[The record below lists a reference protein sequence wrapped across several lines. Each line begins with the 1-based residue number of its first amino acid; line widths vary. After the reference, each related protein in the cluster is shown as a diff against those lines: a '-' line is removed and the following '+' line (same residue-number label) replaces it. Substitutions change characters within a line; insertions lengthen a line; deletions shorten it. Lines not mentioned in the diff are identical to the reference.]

1 MTEKLG
7 SICGEHIRVLEQ
19 MVPVDVFVKLRTVS
33 FYSPANNSN
42 PPVIFLGGLS
52 TVVESF
58 TSIIRDLTKDFNFHA
73 VETRDHASSQLGENQ
88 KFDMETMGRDL
99 GEVVKFLNLTNHQF
113 ILLGYSLGVAV
124 IVEALRFM
132 TNKPL
137 KMIFLEP
144 TTVFHYPSWSIPVIK
159 LSLLFKTKRL
169 RFIAKWYINN
179 FVIDK
184 KADAEMAEI
193 SSNAIDNADTQKLKR
208 AILAIA
214 GYEIWEKI
222 EHIDCPVLIISASKD
237 KMHRNDDI
245 LRLNSLITDCRIIDL
260 ETNKRS
266 HSMEASQIIR
276 NFILT

>member
-1 MTEKLG
+1 
-7 SICGEHIRVLEQ
+7 
-19 MVPVDVFVKLRTVS
+19 
-33 FYSPANNSN
+33 
-42 PPVIFLGGLS
+42 
-52 TVVESF
+52 
-58 TSIIRDLTKDFNFHA
+58 
-73 VETRDHASSQLGENQ
+73 
-88 KFDMETMGRDL
+88 
-99 GEVVKFLNLTNHQF
+99 
-113 ILLGYSLGVAV
+113 
-124 IVEALRFM
+124 M

-214 GYEIWEKI
+214 GYEIW
-222 EHIDCPVLIISASKD
+222 D
-237 KMHRNDDI
+237 
-245 LRLNSLITDCRIIDL
+245 RI
-260 ETNKRS
+260 
-266 HSMEASQIIR
+266 
-276 NFILT
+276 